1 MKYPGNVFMVSAP
14 SGAGKSSLVNA
25 LLKKHPNIHLSVSCT
40 TRPPRPGEQN
50 GREYHFV
57 SVEEFATWRDQN
69 NLLEWAEVHGN
80 YYGTPRP
87 FVEEKIKNGE
97 NILLEIDWQGARQVR
112 KQFPDIID
120 IFILPPSIDELEKR
134 LHNRGQDSDEV
145 IKRRLL
151 AASSEIAHADEF
163 EYVIINDCFE
173 TALAQLE
180 QIVLTAGLRYP
191 SQAVKNHRLFA
202 ELGISYLPK

>member
-1 MKYPGNVFMVSAP
+1 MKYPGNVFMISAP

-25 LLKKHPNIHLSVSCT
+25 LLKKYPDIHLSISCT
-40 TRPPRPGEQN
+40 TRPARPGEEH

-57 SVEEFATWRDQN
+57 SVEEFSKWREHN

-80 YYGTPRP
+80 FYGTPRP
-87 FVEEKIKNGE
+87 FVEEKIRNGE

-120 IFILPPSIDELEKR
+120 IFILPPSIEELENR
-134 LHNRGQDSDEV
+134 LKNRGQDSDTV
-145 IKRRLL
+145 ISRRLL

-163 EYVIINDCFE
+163 EYVIINDSFD
-173 TALAQLE
+173 TALTQLE
-180 QIVLTAGLRYP
+180 QIVSTAGLRYP
-191 SQAVKNHRLFA
+191 SQAVKHHKLFA
-202 ELGISYLPK
+202 ELGISYTPK

>member
-1 MKYPGNVFMVSAP
+1 MKYPGNVFMISAP

-25 LLKKHPNIHLSVSCT
+25 LLKKYPDIHLSISCT
-40 TRPPRPGEQN
+40 TRPARPGEEH

-57 SVEEFATWRDQN
+57 SVEEFSKWREHN

-80 YYGTPRP
+80 FYGTPRP
-87 FVEEKIKNGE
+87 FVEEKIRNGE

-120 IFILPPSIDELEKR
+120 IFILPPSIEELENR
-134 LHNRGQDSDEV
+134 LKNRGQDSDTV
-145 IKRRLL
+145 ISRRLL

-163 EYVIINDCFE
+163 EYVIINGSFD
-173 TALAQLE
+173 TALTQLE
-180 QIVLTAGLRYP
+180 QIVSTAGLRYP
-191 SQAVKNHRLFA
+191 SQAVKHHKLFA
-202 ELGISYLPK
+202 ELGISYTPK

>member
-25 LLKKHPNIHLSVSCT
+25 LLQKHPNIHLSVSCT
-40 TRPPRPGEQN
+40 TRPPRPGEQD

-57 SVEEFATWRDQN
+57 TVDEFATWRDQN

-120 IFILPPSIDELEKR
+120 IFILPPSIEELEKR
-134 LHNRGQDSDEV
+134 LHNRGQDSDDV

-180 QIVLTAGLRYP
+180 QIVLTARLRYP
-191 SQAVKNHRLFA
+191 SQAVKNHKLFS
-202 ELGISYLPK
+202 ELGISYISK